1 MKRYLE
7 NHPVLL
13 RKGDWSVFV
22 GFLHRKSIQEK
33 EQERISYE
41 QTEIKK
47 LLPLAHARN
56 QFSRCFSEQHS
67 PEHIPYLQG
76 HSSGNTTCVT
86 PGKFFCS
93 FQLRMHAPVFPEK
106 GSKAEE
112 LWLNKNT
119 YLILPAAGKQS
130 FSKVIICIDTLKPQ
144 SLVLLPFQGKQQS
157 RKPRT

>member
-1 MKRYLE
+1 M
-7 NHPVLL
+7 
-13 RKGDWSVFV
+13 
-22 GFLHRKSIQEK
+22 
-33 EQERISYE
+33 
-41 QTEIKK
+41 
-47 LLPLAHARN
+47 LLPLAHASN
-56 QFSRCFSEQHS
+56 QCSRCFSEQHS

-130 FSKVIICIDTLKPQ
+130 FSKVNICIDTLKPQ
-144 SLVLLPFQGKQQS
+144 SLVLLHFQGKQQS
-157 RKPRT
+157 RKPRTWGSQTNEKGNKRAVTSCFCRLACRNSHFWEKAWKLLP